1 MSGEHILE
9 LRGITK
15 DFPGVRAVNKV
26 DLDLR
31 RGEVHAI
38 VGENGAGKSTLMNI
52 LGGVLQPD
60 SGDLFLDSRPVRFVD
75 VADAGRNGIAVV
87 FQELSLVPSLS
98 VAENIYFNRQ
108 PTDRIGFVAS
118 RKLHKATSAIA

>member
-9 LRGITK
+9 LRAISK

-26 DLDLR
+26 DFDLR

-52 LGGVLQPD
+52 LGGVLHPD
-60 SGDLFLDSRPVRFVD
+60 SGDIFLEGRPVRFLD
-75 VADAGRNGIAVV
+75 AADAGRKGIAVV

-98 VAENIYFNRQ
+98 V
-108 PTDRIGFVAS
+108 
-118 RKLHKATSAIA
+118 